1 VAPRSLRRWKLATRN
16 SGLLR
21 YIDRDVLLTLPKAL
35 GVTRGNHAQA
45 EQYYENPQ
53 KIWLAFHLLPPPSR
67 QLRTL
72 IAALL
77 FYAIRRRQ
85 ALSRAFS
92 ASAEHCAISGANRPS
107 EISTQTSVRVRTGLQ
122 EQSSCLIG

>member
-1 VAPRSLRRWKLATRN
+1 MAPRSLRCWSVTARN

-21 YIDRDVLLTLPKAL
+21 YIDRSILLTLPKAL
-35 GVTRGNHAQA
+35 GVTRGNHTQA

-77 FYAIRRRQ
+77 LYAIRRRQ
-85 ALSRAFS
+85 ALSQAFS
-92 ASAEHCAISGANRPS
+92 ARAERCAISGANRPS
-107 EISTQTSVRVRTGLQ
+107 EIFIEMSVRLRTGLQ